1 MKERFI
7 VTTVIAMIIHLNHI
21 LYPRK
26 HIDFKLQKLQR
37 ELISFFN
44 ISPKL

>member
-7 VTTVIAMIIHLNHI
+7 VITVIAMNIHLNHI

-26 HIDFKLQKLQR
+26 HTDSTLQKLQR
-37 ELISFFN
+37 EVISFFN
-44 ISPKL
+44 ISRKL